1 MTNPF
6 RLLFG
11 WLGKLFRAAPHV
23 AEAIQKVL
31 IQALPVVEM
40 IAAMTPTQADDE
52 IIALAERFWI
62 KNVKHYLDLP
72 VGERG
77 PALLAAATNALKK
90 QFPAITT
97 VQIQAA
103 IQLALAMQR
112 EPAMATDAATIAV
125 LATPPVPGDSN

>member
-6 RLLFG
+6 RFLFG

-31 IQALPVVEM
+31 VQALPVVEM
-40 IAAMTPTQADDE
+40 IAAMTPTRADDE
-52 IIALAERFWI
+52 IIALAEKFWI

-72 VGERG
+72 VEERG

-90 QFPAITT
+90 QFPGVTT

-112 EPAMATDAATIAV
+112 DPATVTDAAT
-125 LATPPVPGDSN
+125 LATMATPADGQ